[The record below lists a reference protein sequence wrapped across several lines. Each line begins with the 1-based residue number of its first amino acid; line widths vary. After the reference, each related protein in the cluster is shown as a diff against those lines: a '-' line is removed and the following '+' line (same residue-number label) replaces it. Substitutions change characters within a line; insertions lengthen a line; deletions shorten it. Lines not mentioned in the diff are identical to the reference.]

1 LKLKKPIVLLSLLL
15 IISMAA
21 LPGLASALETY
32 TFVSALYGYVP
43 GTPGEDETT
52 YFLGPGE
59 VAVDPSG
66 NLFVIGMD
74 QNAIAHIYTFNSDYD
89 VIPFTF
95 GATFD
100 QPASICFDSAG
111 NIYVSDRLNVRKFSP
126 TGTSLATIGT
136 WYGDVVSFPV
146 VTYGKY
152 PIAITVDAQSNVYA
166 TGTGPLEGF
175 PFGFFVYKFSP
186 SGDGYVES
194 GSWGGIG
201 SDTGQFIQPAGIAAY
216 GGYVYVADSE
226 NQRVQKFTDS
236 GVYVSQW
243 FINASSPTLP
253 NFNPA
258 DLAVDSSGNIFVSIP
273 HSDCVLKFSGSGEL
287 LATIGVPHATGSSVE
302 GEFDTPIG
310 VAVDSGGYVYVADM
324 FNSRIQKFAHQ
335 LHHLHLQVTTNL
347 YSTAYLP
354 LNM

>member
-1 LKLKKPIVLLSLLL
+1 
-15 IISMAA
+15 
-21 LPGLASALETY
+21 
-32 TFVSALYGYVP
+32 
-43 GTPGEDETT
+43 
-52 YFLGPGE
+52 
-59 VAVDPSG
+59 
-66 NLFVIGMD
+66 
-74 QNAIAHIYTFNSDYD
+74 
-89 VIPFTF
+89 
-95 GATFD
+95 
-100 QPASICFDSAG
+100 
-111 NIYVSDRLNVRKFSP
+111 VRKFSP

-201 SDTGQFIQPAGIAAY
+201 SGDGQFIQPAGIAAY

-226 NQRVQKFTDS
+226 NQRVQKFTDD
-236 GVYVSQW
+236 GQYVSQW

-273 HSDCVLKFSGSGEL
+273 HSDCVLKFSGTGEL

-324 FNSRIQKFAHQ
+324 FNSRIQKFAPPTTPPPPPSDYQ
-335 LHHLHLQVTTNL
+335 FVFNSIPTPQYVGTPFSTSVTVLDASLNHISD
-347 YSTAYLP
+347 YSGAATLTCSNGAGISPSTINIVNGYWEGTVTIDSPGTLIYLTATSTDGTTGDSINFNVISGVTVVPEPPFWLAMLCIAAAVALVTIYRKHP
-354 LNM
+354 DNK